1 MNINQKVRTQT
12 RRMNIDIFFE
22 SNFVGV
28 NRLLILVYSNVV
40 DNSKKYKATRY
51 YLANGVI
58 KRYEDIRKLK
68 AGPGEDCTTA
78 GC

>member
-1 MNINQKVRTQT
+1 MSINQKVRTQT

-51 YLANGVI
+51 YLANGVKKNI
-58 KRYEDIRKLK
+58 TSSSTEKTFMTNQLILI
-68 AGPGEDCTTA
+68 
-78 GC
+78 